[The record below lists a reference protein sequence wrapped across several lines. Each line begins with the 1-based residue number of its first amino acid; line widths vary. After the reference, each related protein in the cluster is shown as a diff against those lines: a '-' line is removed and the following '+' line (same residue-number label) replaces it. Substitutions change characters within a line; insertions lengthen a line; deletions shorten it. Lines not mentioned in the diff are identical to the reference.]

1 MKSITGFL
9 LTLWFGT
16 VLGLIP
22 FLSFGQCSNQIT
34 FSYYNNSQVVN
45 NGQSGATANV
55 CPVAGAGYDL
65 SGSSTSDGTLT
76 WSRVITQGNP
86 IGNDVVDDIATL
98 TAVAGTVLT
107 VSPQLTTSTLFRL
120 KSDTPCGGGKIGYV
134 YVRIVPALTL
144 NSPGATGICAGS
156 STTLTASGSTGGYTW
171 SANGTNI
178 PNQNG
183 ATLAVAPI
191 VTTTYT
197 VTAPTSCG
205 TSSQQLTVPVFGV
218 SVTPS
223 ALVICAGQSTPLTAS
238 YSGASATYQWFVKGQ
253 PTVQSTANTLTVA
266 PNSTTTYQVVATPS
280 DCGGTT
286 ITKDVTVTVGPPTV
300 VISSGGGTICSGTAT
315 TLRAVSNN
323 PNVSFAWAANGNAIA
338 GQTSSTLTVTP
349 TAATTYTVTATAPCN
364 TASSQATV
372 NVATAATLAV
382 SPAAATICN
391 GSSATFMASSNIT
404 AASYKWYKSTD
415 LGTAIATTPSLTVA
429 PTTTTTYRILTAT
442 SCGNNSQDVTT
453 TVNTNPVGV
462 SPASTTIN
470 YGETVT
476 LTASGGTLYTWT
488 ATSNNNTTTLSATSA
503 TITVSPGYST
513 VYTATA
519 NNVASGCNTAQSSVG
534 VNRPLPVELVVF
546 EASVKAESVLLIW
559 ATASEKNSA
568 YFVVERSLDG
578 HTFTEIGRRE
588 SAGNSST
595 RTNYQLSDAAWATL
609 RSASVVYY
617 RLMQVDVT
625 GETTY
630 SPVRAVQ
637 LAAGAGSA
645 KGQAMQA
652 VVYPNPYS
660 DAATVSFRTI
670 GTEEVVFT
678 IVNVLGQ
685 TMATNTEALAG
696 GQQTVTLSASTSL
709 PSGLYYL
716 TIRQGAQRQV
726 LRLYRR

>member
-1 MKSITGFL
+1 MKPMPTIL
-9 LTLWFGT
+9 LTLWSGI
-16 VLGLIP
+16 VLSSIP

-65 SGSSTSDGTLT
+65 SGSSTSDATLT

-86 IGNDVVDDIATL
+86 VGNDVVVDIATL
-98 TAVAGTVLT
+98 TAVANTVLT
-107 VSPQLTTSTLFRL
+107 VSPQLIASTLFRL
-120 KSDTPCGGGKIGYV
+120 QSNTPCGNGKIGYV
-134 YVRIVPALTL
+134 YVRIVPSLTL
-144 NSPGATGICAGS
+144 SSPGVSGTCAGS

-183 ATLAVAPI
+183 ATLTVAPI
-191 VTTTYT
+191 MTTTYT

-223 ALVICAGQSTPLTAS
+223 APVVCAGQSTPLTAS
-238 YSGASATYQWFVKGQ
+238 YSGASATYQWFVQGQ
-253 PTVQSTANTLTVA
+253 PTVQSTANTLTA
-266 PNSTTTYQVVATPS
+266 TPNTTTTYQVVATPS

-286 ITKDVTVTVGPPTV
+286 ITKNVTVTTGPPTV

-315 TLRAVSNN
+315 TLTAVSNN
-323 PNVSFAWAANGNAIA
+323 PSVGFAWAANGSPIA
-338 GQTSSTLTVTP
+338 GQTSSTLKVAP

-382 SPAAATICN
+382 SPTAATICN
-391 GSSATFMASSNIT
+391 GSSATFTASSNIT

-429 PTTTTTYRILTAT
+429 PTMTTTYRILTAT
-442 SCGNNSQDVTT
+442 SCGNNTQDVTV
-453 TVNTNPVGV
+453 TVNTNPVSV
-462 SPASTTIN
+462 SPASTTIS
-470 YGETVT
+470 YGETTT
-476 LTASGGTLYTWT
+476 LTASGGALYTWT
-488 ATSNNNTTTLSATSA
+488 ATSNNNTTTLLTTSA
-503 TITVSPGYST
+503 SITVSPTYTT
-513 VYTATA
+513 VYAATAT
-519 NNVASGCNTAQSSVG
+519 NVALGCNTARSTVG

-546 EASVKAESVLLIW
+546 EASVKVEGVLLAW

-568 YFVVERSLDG
+568 YFIVERSLDG
-578 HTFTEIGRRE
+578 HTFTQIGRRE
-588 SAGNSST
+588 STGNSST
-595 RTNYQLSDAAWATL
+595 RTSYQFSDAAWATR
-609 RSASVVYY
+609 RSVSVVYY

-637 LAAGAGSA
+637 LAAGAGLA
-645 KGQAMQA
+645 KGQAMEA

-660 DAATVSFRTI
+660 DAATVTFRTI

-678 IVNVLGQ
+678 IANVLGQ
-685 TMATNTEALAG
+685 TMATKTEALAG
-696 GQQTVTLSASTSL
+696 GQQTVTLSASAFL
-709 PSGLYYL
+709 PSGPYYL